1 MAQPGGPDG
10 HGAQSRRGRS
20 VQMNPAPEAPLPAAA
35 RRATDP
41 SGVAAAMRRLLATV
55 RGSAEARSVVTVV
68 DGSPLHHLEAGSG
81 EPVVLVHGG
90 SGGGGNWFR
99 LIGPLAQAHR
109 VLAPDLPGFGLSP
122 SRRARAPLGVH
133 GAELLAEWLDAQGV
147 AGATV
152 VGTSFGGLAALRLAQ
167 RAPDHVARLLL
178 VSAAGLGRSAG
189 WPLRAAAMPILGT
202 AVLKPSRAGTALLF
216 RTLLT
221 TRRESMSREQQERL
235 IDYLFCAAAATDI
248 RALAQSVRLFGGLR
262 GQREWLMPAEL
273 AALRQPVGIV
283 WGGRDRLIPASH
295 GRAAAEVLRGSFF
308 ELLPR
313 IGHSP
318 NWEAPDAVLAAF
330 ERLVAPSGPK
340 GA

>member
-1 MAQPGGPDG
+1 MAQPSGPGG
-10 HGAQSRRGRS
+10 HGAHSRRGRS
-20 VQMNPAPEAPLPAAA
+20 ALAGAAREGLVSAAA
-35 RRATDP
+35 RRAAEP
-41 SGVAAAMRRLLATV
+41 HGVAAAMHRLLATV
-55 RGSAEARSVVTVV
+55 PGSAEARSVVSLI
-68 DGSPLHHLEAGSG
+68 DGLPLHHLEVGSG
-81 EPVVLVHGG
+81 DPVVLVHGG
-90 SGGGGNWFR
+90 SGGGANWFR
-99 LIGPLAQAHR
+99 LIGPLARTHR

-122 SRRARAPLGVH
+122 ARRARAPLGVQ
-133 GAELLAEWLDAQGV
+133 GAQLLEEWLDAQGV

-167 RAPDHVARLLL
+167 RSQARVARLLL

-189 WPLRAAAMPILGT
+189 WPLRAAALPVLGP

-221 TRRESMSREQQERL
+221 TRRESMSCEQQDRL
-235 IDYLFCAAAATDI
+235 IDYLYHAAAASDI
-248 RALAQSVRLFGGLR
+248 RALAQSVRLFGSLR
-262 GQREWLMPAEL
+262 GQREWLTRAEL

-283 WGGRDRLIPASH
+283 WGGRDRLLPASH
-295 GRAAAEVLRGSFF
+295 GRAAAEALHGGFF